1 MSERKQRTPAEIIA
15 ETEAKLSRLRVKQ
28 ATKDAMNDPAIAPL
42 VEELDLLRKD
52 IRESRKGLGDGPQS
66 FNARVNKH
74 QTWITKIESERQTA
88 MNVLAGAEDRKME
101 IEHEISNTVNGL
113 VTNHTSPPITGDM
126 LKGMNV

>member
-42 VEELDLLRKD
+42 VEELELLRKD
-52 IRESRKGLGDGPQS
+52 IREARKGLGDGPQS

-74 QTWITKIESERQTA
+74 KTWITRIESERQTA
-88 MNVLAGAEDRKME
+88 SNVLAGAEDRKME

-113 VTNHTSPPITGDM
+113 VLDTTSPSTT
-126 LKGMNV
+126 KAMNA